1 MRTVKYLIVKDG
13 RAETTVSYKE
23 ATAAGVILLDT
34 ILEEHVNAE
43 SLSKAEKRK
52 MGLIK

>member
-13 RAETTVSYKE
+13 RAETTTSYKE
-23 ATAAGVILLDT
+23 ATAAGVKLIDT
-34 ILEEHVNAE
+34 VFEEHVNAE
-43 SLSKAEKRK
+43 SLSKAEKRA